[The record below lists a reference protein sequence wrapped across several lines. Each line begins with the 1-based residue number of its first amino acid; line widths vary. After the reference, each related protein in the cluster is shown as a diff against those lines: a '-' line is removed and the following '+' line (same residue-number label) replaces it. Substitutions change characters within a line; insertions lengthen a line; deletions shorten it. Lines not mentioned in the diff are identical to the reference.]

1 MSIFSTLF
9 CSKSDKDNIIKVL
22 DILEFKAQ
30 TQSKKVQLVDVRT
43 PEEFNYGH
51 IQNAI
56 NIDSSSE
63 EFNLEFSAL
72 NKNEA
77 VYVYCRSGAR
87 SRRCANKLAGMGFME
102 IYDLKGGILN
112 YK

>member
-9 CSKSDKDNIIKVL
+9 NSKSTKDNIIKVL

-43 PEEFNYGH
+43 ESEFNTGH

-56 NIDSSSE
+56 NIDLSSDD
-63 EFNLEFSAL
+63 FNLEFSKL
-72 NKNEA
+72 DKNQA
-77 VYVYCRSGAR
+77 VYVYCKSGVR
-87 SRRCANKLAGMGFME
+87 SRRCSNKLAGMGFME